1 MAWYDDLLLFVAMA
15 IDFVGPVVLLL
26 LLRRWT
32 RRWWAAFIG
41 VVVTAPVVAFF
52 LTGGVAWA
60 ATYFRVVIRGD
71 TSVPDDIGQPVP
83 EYLAMTFGVCGF
95 YGVMFAGTGF
105 LMSLPLVILWRVAHS
120 ASFKRFTRSGPAGTA
135 AAPGATELGQ

>member
-1 MAWYDDLLLFVAMA
+1 MAWYDNLLVWVLMTVDM
-15 IDFVGPVVLLL
+15 VGPAILLL

-32 RRWWAAFIG
+32 RRWWTAFIG

-60 ATYFRVVIRGD
+60 ATYVRVVIQGD
-71 TSVPDDIGQPVP
+71 TTVPDENGKPVP
-83 EYLAMTFGVCGF
+83 EYLGFIFYVCGI

-120 ASFKRFTRSGPAGTA
+120 ASFKRFARSGPAGTA
-135 AAPGATELGQ
+135 AAPVATELGQ